1 MIGLVFGILVFFVG
15 IGICIWLC
23 TEDVPAGGIGALF
36 GGIVLGGLLVFA
48 GCCCSVETGNTGV
61 VTVFGHVED
70 KTFDAGF
77 HMKAPWESVIEMDNR
92 VQKAQVELACF
103 SSDIQEV
110 NCKYTVNYQINK
122 ANAQELYKTIGINY
136 YDTAVSP
143 TIAESVKTI
152 MAHYTA
158 EELIGRRDA
167 LASEIEELLHTELD
181 KYNIEVVST
190 AMEDIDFT
198 DSFTNA
204 VEAKQVAA
212 QNKLKAEIEQ
222 AQAIKQA
229 EADASVAKTKAEAD
243 ANVAKVEAEAA
254 AEVAK
259 IQAAADKEVLQIQAD
274 AAEYAGK
281 KDAAVVMQKMASLNG
296 WNVVTPPSGNPFFQ
310 RANGGGMVSNEEIA
324 AGIQNLLQY
333 YRFEAWDGALPE
345 VYSGTDNP
353 INLILNPVG

>member
-1 MIGLVFGILVFFVG
+1 MIGLVSGILVFFVG
-15 IGICIWLC
+15 IGVCIWLC
-23 TEDVPAGGIGALF
+23 TEESPAGGIGALL
-36 GGIVLGGLLVFA
+36 GGILLGGLLIFA

-61 VTVFGHVED
+61 VTVFGRVEE

-77 HMKAPWESVIEMDNR
+77 HMKAPWERVIEMDNR

-122 ANAQELYKTIGINY
+122 ANAQDLYKTIGINY
-136 YDTAVSP
+136 YDTAVAP

-167 LASEIEELLHTELD
+167 LASEIEGLLHTELD

-229 EADASVAKTKAEAD
+229 EADAAVAKTKAEAD
-243 ANVAKVEAEAA
+243 ANVAKVNADAA

-259 IQAAADKEVLQIQAD
+259 IQALADKEVAQIGAD
-274 AAEYAGK
+274 SAEYQGR
-281 KDAAVVMQKMASLNG
+281 KDAAIVMQKIASING
-296 WNVVTPPSGNPFFQ
+296 WNVITPENGNPYFLK
-310 RANGGGMVSNEEIA
+310 ANGGERVTDEELNI
-324 AGIQNLLQY
+324 GVKNLLQY
-333 YRFEAWDGALPE
+333 YYYEAWNGEFPSTYMGNEDVSVLMQT
-345 VYSGTDNP
+345 VK
-353 INLILNPVG
+353 